1 MTKEN
6 QMLRTKRRQR
16 GFTLSEMAIVIV
28 LGGILLAAGLMAGR
42 GQISRAQ
49 AQDIIQTVKDLQ
61 GAALAFKQRY
71 GYLPGDL
78 PASNTVLT
86 GATPGTGGTLGNG
99 VVEGALAVNGVAT
112 AGTEIAE
119 APRQLF
125 LASLI
130 GKLGTTNT
138 NYVNSAF
145 GPVQIA
151 QSTAARTSAAYAAAF
166 PTVSNV
172 ILLYNLP
179 CEVVSEVDLAL
190 DDGAFQAGRSQ
201 ASGAACTAGNVI
213 ARYWVPL

>member
-1 MTKEN
+1 MPRAKD
-6 QMLRTKRRQR
+6 RQR

-61 GAALAFKQRY
+61 GAAMAFKQRY

-78 PASNTVLT
+78 PAPNTVLN
-86 GATPGTGGTLGNG
+86 GATAGTGGTLGNG
-99 VVEGALAVNGVAT
+99 LVQGALSGAGIAT

-125 LASLI
+125 LAGLI
-130 GKLGTTNT
+130 GKIGTSNT

-145 GPVQIA
+145 GPAQIA
-151 QSTAARTSAAYAAAF
+151 QATGARTSAAYVAAF

-190 DDGAFQAGRSQ
+190 DDGGFQTGRSQ
-201 ASGAACTAGNVI
+201 ASGAACTAGNVV